1 MAVVMVINLYLV
13 RLVLHLLG
21 TEDYGIYNVVAGV
34 ITMLSS
40 VTIVLS
46 TSVQRFYSY
55 SIGEQDHKKINQ
67 IFSSSLN
74 IFIVLAL
81 LIILIGE
88 TVGLWF
94 INNHLNIPSE
104 RLFAAKWVYQFSV
117 FTFVLS
123 MLKTPF
129 SALTIAYEDMTIY
142 SVITICEVLLKVG
155 LVLLA
160 GLINTDKLIL
170 YGALLLLISIID
182 CLTYVIIAKK
192 RYTCCS
198 YSKIEDSSLY
208 KDILSFSGW
217 TLCGTIAGVGM
228 NQFNTILTNIFFG
241 PIVNAARAI
250 ALQVSSV
257 MSTFTN
263 SLVLAIRPPMIK
275 SYAESDF
282 SFVCSVFNISNKII
296 IYLLLMVSIPLII
309 EMDYV
314 LNLWLGIED
323 SQTITFSRLMIVYS
337 VVLALHNPITII
349 IQATGQVKWY
359 NILVESLTL
368 LCVPLTY
375 LLFKLDFPAVSTYF
389 VMILLIV
396 LAHFVRLACL
406 KRSFSVF
413 SIKDYILKFIIPAS
427 IVFCVTFAVGYYIHS
442 LLNAGFLRL
451 ICVTLIS
458 VIAIVVL
465 AYCLALN
472 KKEKTII
479 GTVVKFQKSL
489 KLF

>member
-1 MAVVMVINLYLV
+1 
-13 RLVLHLLG
+13 
-21 TEDYGIYNVVAGV
+21 
-34 ITMLSS
+34 
-40 VTIVLS
+40 
-46 TSVQRFYSY
+46 
-55 SIGEQDHKKINQ
+55 
-67 IFSSSLN
+67 
-74 IFIVLAL
+74 
-81 LIILIGE
+81 
-88 TVGLWF
+88 
-94 INNHLNIPSE
+94 
-104 RLFAAKWVYQFSV
+104 
-117 FTFVLS
+117 

-314 LNLWLGIED
+314 LNLWLGIAD

-389 VMILLIV
+389 VMIL
-396 LAHFVRLACL
+396 
-406 KRSFSVF
+406 
-413 SIKDYILKFIIPAS
+413 
-427 IVFCVTFAVGYYIHS
+427 
-442 LLNAGFLRL
+442 
-451 ICVTLIS
+451 
-458 VIAIVVL
+458 
-465 AYCLALN
+465 
-472 KKEKTII
+472 
-479 GTVVKFQKSL
+479 
-489 KLF
+489 